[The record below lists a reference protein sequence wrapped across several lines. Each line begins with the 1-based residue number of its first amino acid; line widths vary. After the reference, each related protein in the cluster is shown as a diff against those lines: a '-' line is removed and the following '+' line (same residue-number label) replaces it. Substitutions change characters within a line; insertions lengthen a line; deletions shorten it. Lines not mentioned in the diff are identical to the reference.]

1 MRTKWPIYARLE
13 RIMATAQTG
22 DLVKVHYTGKLEDGT
37 VFDSSD
43 GGEPL
48 SFQLGSNQVIPGF
61 ERTVLGME
69 PGESR
74 TSSIIPTDAYGEY
87 VDEMVLTVNRDQIP
101 DSEQLELGMEM
112 QVQGE
117 GFVMP
122 VRVVELTGNQVRLDG
137 NHPLAGETLV
147 FTIQLVSI
155 G

>member
-1 MRTKWPIYARLE
+1 
-13 RIMATAQTG
+13 MATAQNG

-48 SFQLGSNQVIPGF
+48 SFQLGGNQVIPGF
-61 ERTVLGME
+61 EQTVLGMA

-74 TSSIIPTDAYGEY
+74 TSSIAATDAYGEP
-87 VDEMVLTVNRDQIP
+87 VEEMVLHVDRKQIP
-101 DSEQLELGMEM
+101 DNESLELGMEL
-112 QVQGE
+112 QVQGD
-117 GFVMP
+117 GFAMP
-122 VRVVELTGNQVRLDG
+122 VRVVELSAEEVTLDG

-155 G
+155 E

>member
-1 MRTKWPIYARLE
+1 
-13 RIMATAQTG
+13 MATAQIG
-22 DLVKVHYTGKLEDGT
+22 DQVKVHYTGKLEDGT

-48 SFQLGSNQVIPGF
+48 SFQLGGNQVIPGF
-61 ERTVLGME
+61 ERTVLGMAV
-69 PGESR
+69 GESR
-74 TSSIIPTDAYGEY
+74 TSSIIPTDAYGES

-101 DSEQLELGMEM
+101 DGERLELGMEM
-112 QVQGE
+112 QVQGD

-122 VRVVELTGNQVRLDG
+122 VRVVELTPTQVRLDG
-137 NHPLAGETLV
+137 NHPLASETLI

>member
-1 MRTKWPIYARLE
+1 
-13 RIMATAQTG
+13 MATAQIG
-22 DLVKVHYTGKLEDGT
+22 DQVKVHYTGKLEDGT

-61 ERTVLGME
+61 EQTVLGM
-69 PGESR
+69 GLDESR
-74 TSSIIPTDAYGEY
+74 TSSIAPVDAYGAY

-101 DSEQLELGMEM
+101 DSEQLELVMEM
-112 QVQGE
+112 QVQGD

-122 VRVVELTGNQVRLDG
+122 VRVVDLTASQVRLDG
-137 NHPLAGETLV
+137 NHPLAGETLI

>member
-1 MRTKWPIYARLE
+1 
-13 RIMATAQTG
+13 MATAKIG

-37 VFDSSD
+37 IFDSSD
-43 GGEPL
+43 GRDPL
-48 SFQLGSNQVIPGF
+48 SFHLGSNQVIPGF

-74 TSSIIPTDAYGEY
+74 TSSIPPTDAYGEF

-101 DSEQLELGMEM
+101 DNEQLELGMEI
-112 QVQGE
+112 QIQGD

-122 VRVVELTGNQVRLDG
+122 VRVVEMTPVQVQLDG
-137 NHPLAGETLV
+137 NHPLAGETLI